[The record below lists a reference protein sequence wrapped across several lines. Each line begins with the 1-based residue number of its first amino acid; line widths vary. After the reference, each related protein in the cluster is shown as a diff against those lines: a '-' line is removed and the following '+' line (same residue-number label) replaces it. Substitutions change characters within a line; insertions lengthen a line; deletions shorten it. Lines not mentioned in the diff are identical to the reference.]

1 MKNKL
6 EFSAGILN
14 VVLATFLFLE
24 TIFIGFMA
32 FACLLMSF
40 TIFFM
45 AAIPLTIILAFI
57 CVISLGATV
66 AHVAS
71 GAGSI
76 VASLKGGKVS
86 QVFSII
92 SVVAD
97 IAVIPANV
105 FAFGYFIY
113 ALFYN
118 LAEDGA
124 ENLWAGIVLIL
135 FCAVAAL
142 LATASLI
149 INMIALSRKKQ
160 N

>member
-1 MKNKL
+1 MKNNL
-6 EFSAGILN
+6 EFSAGVLN
-14 VVLATFLFLE
+14 VVLATFLFIE

-40 TIFFM
+40 TIFFI
-45 AAIPLTIILAFI
+45 AAIPLTLILAFI

-76 VASLKGGKVS
+76 VASLKGGKAS

-97 IAVIPANV
+97 LAVIPANV
-105 FAFGYFIY
+105 FSFGYFIY
-113 ALFYN
+113 AFFFN
-118 LAEDGA
+118 VAEGETDGIG
-124 ENLWAGIVLIL
+124 LGIALIV
-135 FCAVAAL
+135 FCAIAAI

-149 INMIALSRKKQ
+149 INLIALSRKKQ